1 MVIKPSEFVDKT
13 AKVIEKIL
21 QSVFSSEEGLYG
33 IWRPSHCSTFTKKSL
48 ESYPLHR
55 KHSSGKDCYESS
67 RGTPEQRYAGI
78 RWQVPTIV
86 TEDANVRL
94 AAQRIAWGKWTGAG
108 QTCLAPDLIYVHR
121 SHATALVKGLKTYLT
136 KAYDNDAIQSNHYC
150 SLIHERHFT
159 RQQDFL
165 QEAKD
170 AGAEIAYGGSADVTS
185 LRMEPTIVLGDL
197 SNTAIMTEE
206 IFGPIM
212 PIMVYDS
219 LEELVTE
226 LQQ

>member
-1 MVIKPSEFVDKT
+1 M
-13 AKVIEKIL
+13 
-21 QSVFSSEEGLYG
+21 
-33 IWRPSHCSTFTKKSL
+33 
-48 ESYPLHR
+48 
-55 KHSSGKDCYESS
+55 
-67 RGTPEQRYAGI
+67 
-78 RWQVPTIV
+78 
-86 TEDANVRL
+86 
-94 AAQRIAWGKWTGAG
+94 
-108 QTCLAPDLIYVHR
+108 
-121 SHATALVKGLKTYLT
+121 T

-226 LQQ
+226 LQQRARPLGLYVFSKRKKTINYILIAVLQEAFASMIPFSIYLTPTFPLGE